1 MLMGPGDGRIHRDRP
16 LQLPGRVLLTL
27 DRDQDL
33 VPRAVAGPRVE
44 PVPGRLP
51 RPELRRQVAPRG
63 PGPRPPADPLH
74 DHPVITPTP
83 TAPRCPVRQ
92 QRLDP
97 SQHLI
102 ADLTSTTHPNMLNQ
116 TRTNIRQT
124 RLHRATI
131 RVGRVSSLDLAPSV
145 DLSPLGR
152 PTPRWRPGAPGR
164 RRAGSPAGGR
174 PTKRG
179 E

>member
-97 SQHLI
+97 SPHLI

-124 RLHRATI
+124 RPRDAE
-131 RVGRVSSLDLAPSV
+131 GEGGLA
-145 DLSPLGR
+145 LAF
-152 PTPRWRPGAPGR
+152 T
-164 RRAGSPAGGR
+164 GGL
-174 PTKRG
+174 TG
-179 E
+179 